1 MQGQP
6 RVARHDLFVPGLDV
20 FLYLVEIAPQLLV
33 EHALFRDREHDPV
46 QRHVVALVA
55 TVLVLMCLADQL
67 AALEALSLADALNAR
82 ERDAAAERASDPA
95 PSPPDAGLLS
105 VMEAR
110 AELAI
115 RKIRPPDDDR
125 AAAFKV
131 RLKRARGGVWHT
143 TASGGWYETQYAS
156 GVPPW
161 VPDLHITPEDRKAFL
176 GESAG
181 DGADNIRHEL
191 HHNAG
196 FAHFMKLKLD
206 LKAKA
211 KRAKKELGVA
221 GKLGR
226 RIDAV
231 LDEATRRLDMA
242 RLRRAEAASGD
253 ASETAA
259 AAAKTAGAPG
269 LAVMMKAMGKF
280 RKQGKAARE
289 RKAQRVPFYKA
300 YRPGRRVNESVI
312 VHAGDSDD
320 EWGGGGS
327 SDGESFGAAPKV
339 RRFGAIRR
347 KRGASPSR
355 KGREPSR
362 VVHHARAFGVRPNS
376 RDAPSPSPP
385 PRGQKTTTPAAA
397 PPRTPRTPTPPAVRR
412 RPPARAAPAA
422 EPGARFLS
430 VHNVER
436 HAALAAVA
444 TDGAAI
450 PEEDE
455 SESGGD
461 GSGAAEEVEDAF
473 SRLATRSTRASA
485 AVWNPNRFKIPST

>member
-1 MQGQP
+1 MEDDPLDEDASYGEGCEEGGEVSGLGSGERTAFADGDSLMSVSCAPAADRADLELLMGSLAALDAVIPVPALHILSP
-6 RVARHDLFVPGLDV
+6 RQMRTEARRALGEEIEEGLRNA
-20 FLYLVEIAPQLLV
+20 E
-33 EHALFRDREHDPV
+33 
-46 QRHVVALVA
+46 
-55 TVLVLMCLADQL
+55 

-221 GKLGR
+221 GTLGR
-226 RIDAV
+226 RIDVV

-253 ASETAA
+253 ASEE
-259 AAAKTAGAPG
+259 KTAGAPG

-300 YRPGRRVNESVI
+300 YRPGRRLNESVI
-312 VHAGDSDD
+312 VHAGDSDG

-347 KRGASPSR
+347 KNGASPSR
-355 KGREPSR
+355 KGREPSHI
-362 VVHHARAFGVRPNS
+362 VHHARAFDGI
-376 RDAPSPSPP
+376 RDLT
-385 PRGQKTTTPAAA
+385 G
-397 PPRTPRTPTPPAVRR
+397 
-412 RPPARAAPAA
+412 
-422 EPGARFLS
+422 
-430 VHNVER
+430 
-436 HAALAAVA
+436 
-444 TDGAAI
+444 
-450 PEEDE
+450 
-455 SESGGD
+455 
-461 GSGAAEEVEDAF
+461 
-473 SRLATRSTRASA
+473 
-485 AVWNPNRFKIPST
+485 